1 MVTTEILCPHCGGNK
16 IRKCGKNN
24 KNHGTFAI
32 NVKKHS
38 TQSTPI
44 THGNLKFVKKS

>member
-1 MVTTEILCPHCGGNK
+1 VEEIKLENVGK
-16 IRKCGKNN
+16 IT